1 MNHPGLSIFAAL
13 AECLTPEDAAKG
25 QVFPHISNIRMV
37 SRRVAVAVIEEA
49 ISTGIATTISAD
61 DRKDI
66 DDYVARKMYFPE
78 YVPLI
83 EKRMISI

>member
-1 MNHPGLSIFAAL
+1 MMIIAAL
-13 AECLTPEDAAKG
+13 AECLTPENAAKG
-25 QVFPHISNIRMV
+25 LVFPHISHIRMV

-49 ISTGIATTISAD
+49 IATGLATKISAD

-66 DDYVARKMYFPE
+66 DEYVASRMYFPE

-83 EKRMISI
+83 EKRTISI